1 MGFFD
6 KLKEGLKKTKNTITE
21 RIDKV
26 LVSFGKIDEELF
38 EELEEILITSD
49 VGIDTSMKIIE
60 NLKNR
65 VKETKTTDPAKV
77 KELLKEELAQILS
90 QGESDLKLDTT
101 PSVILVVG
109 VNGVG
114 KTTSIGKIANLLK
127 SQGKKSHP
135 CSRRHL

>member
-1 MGFFD
+1 
-6 KLKEGLKKTKNTITE
+6 
-21 RIDKV
+21 

-114 KTTSIGKIANLLK
+114 KTTSIGKIYGGNF
-127 SQGKKSHP
+127 SGVF
-135 CSRRHL
+135 

>member
-6 KLKEGLKKTKNTITE
+6 KLKEGLRKTKNTITE

-60 NLKNR
+60 NLKTR
-65 VKETKTTDPAKV
+65 VKETRTTDPAKV
-77 KELLKEELAQILS
+77 KELLKEELAKILS
-90 QGESDLKLDTT
+90 RESR
-101 PSVILVVG
+101 SSS
-109 VNGVG
+109 
-114 KTTSIGKIANLLK
+114 SIQLQVSYWWLE
-127 SQGKKSHP
+127 
-135 CSRRHL
+135 

>member
-1 MGFFD
+1 MEDKQDMGFFD

-60 NLKNR
+60 NLK
-65 VKETKTTDPAKV
+65 T
-77 KELLKEELAQILS
+77 
-90 QGESDLKLDTT
+90 G
-101 PSVILVVG
+101 
-109 VNGVG
+109 
-114 KTTSIGKIANLLK
+114 
-127 SQGKKSHP
+127 
-135 CSRRHL
+135 

>member
-1 MGFFD
+1 
-6 KLKEGLKKTKNTITE
+6 
-21 RIDKV
+21 
-26 LVSFGKIDEELF
+26 
-38 EELEEILITSD
+38 
-49 VGIDTSMKIIE
+49 MKIIE

-127 SQGKKSHP
+127 SQGKKVILAAGDTF
-135 CSRRHL
+135 RAAAIDQLEIWANRLVLR